1 MICLGHTAGS
11 YMQVFYFL
19 QPSLVTLPGIFQGSL
34 VTLPGIMQ
42 GSCAGSCRFDEKA
55 LLCRLHADVG
65 SWRLDGGRGMSAAFL
80 IPTAES
86 CCSPH
91 CSKPGCCA
99 APACTEA
106 VPAASDA
113 ASRDKSTAAA
123 PASAHSEAVS
133 HASGAVAEDEAT
145 PAAGA
150 VSTPHAAAG
159 KAANAAMTYSM
170 PLLLPFPAFT
180 APLSPATLRQHLGCS
195 DAAAEA
201 SVAAGDSSN
210 KQILAGLP
218 KLHASTLEVLCVSG
232 LLTAAQTDEDWTSVE
247 LHVFVRSAQW
257 LTAFAQA
264 WLIESV
270 SQPQPTVYQFP
281 ALELHIQLLCE
292 SPLLT

>member
-1 MICLGHTAGS
+1 
-11 YMQVFYFL
+11 MQVFCFL
-19 QPSLVTLPGIFQGSL
+19 QLSLVTLPG
-34 VTLPGIMQ
+34 TMQ
-42 GSCAGSCRFDEKA
+42 GSCAGSCWFDEKA

-86 CCSPH
+86 CCCPN

-123 PASAHSEAVS
+123 PASAHREAVP

-159 KAANAAMTYSM
+159 EAANAAMTYSVP
-170 PLLLPFPAFT
+170 PLLLFPAFT
-180 APLSPATLRQHLGCS
+180 APLSPATLTQHPGCS

-210 KQILAGLP
+210 KQILP

-257 LTAFAQA
+257 LTAVAQA
-264 WLIESV
+264 WMIESV
-270 SQPQPTVYQFP
+270 GRPQPIVYQFP